1 MSEKKQKAARVAKCM
16 CGQIFN
22 KLTLRYFLYGLVAV
36 AIKIISFEILV
47 YLCRLEEVTANAI
60 AWVIFTAF
68 SYFTCRKYVFKSE
81 CHGAKKVAGESSKFI
96 LFKVLSLLLEEG
108 LMVLFAYLLLKGHP
122 TISQV
127 IVVTVSS
134 IFNYTVNRLL
144 VFKKKWYEPE

>member
-1 MSEKKQKAARVAKCM
+1 MSEKKQKAARVAKSM

-22 KLTLRYFLYGLVAV
+22 KLTLRYFLYGLMAV

-60 AWVIFTAF
+60 AWAIFTAF
-68 SYFTCRKYVFKSE
+68 SYYTCRKYVFKSE
-81 CHGAKKVAGESSKFI
+81 SRGAKMVAGESSRFI

-108 LMVLFAYLLLKGHP
+108 LMVVFAYVLLKGHP

-127 IVVTVSS
+127 IVVTISS

-144 VFKKKWYEPE
+144 VFKKKRYEPE

>member
-1 MSEKKQKAARVAKCM
+1 MSEKKQKAAKAAKCM

-22 KLTLRYFLYGLVAV
+22 KLTLRYFLYGLMAV

-68 SYFTCRKYVFKSE
+68 SYYTCRKYVFKSE

-108 LMVLFAYLLLKGHP
+108 LMVLFAYVLLKGHP

-127 IVVTVSS
+127 IVVTISS

-144 VFKKKWYEPE
+144 VFKQKWYEPE

>member
-1 MSEKKQKAARVAKCM
+1 MSEKKQKAAKAAKCM

-22 KLTLRYFLYGLVAV
+22 KLTLRYFLYGLMAV

-60 AWVIFTAF
+60 AWAIFTAF
-68 SYFTCRKYVFKSE
+68 SYYTCRKYVFKSE
-81 CHGAKKVAGESSKFI
+81 CRGAKMVAGESSRFI

-108 LMVLFAYLLLKGHP
+108 LMVLFAYVLLKGHP

-127 IVVTVSS
+127 IVVTISS

-144 VFKKKWYEPE
+144 VFKQKRYEPE